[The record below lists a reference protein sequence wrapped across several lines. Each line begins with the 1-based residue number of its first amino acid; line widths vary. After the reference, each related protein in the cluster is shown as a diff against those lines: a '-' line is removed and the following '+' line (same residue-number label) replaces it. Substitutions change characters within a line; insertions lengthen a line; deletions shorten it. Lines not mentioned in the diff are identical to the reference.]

1 MLGLNLTAT
10 IWEFNY
16 ESDDETGGS
25 VPSGTILQEGVC
37 MRMSAQPP
45 TMVLLEQGVE
55 SIDLYEGMIGCLT
68 VGVKN
73 YNEVEITSPTN
84 SPYFGEFFR
93 VMGNPQLSSMHPSD
107 SRSLLKV
114 VLKRV
119 ERSRTIQ

>member
-10 IWEFNY
+10 VWSFTY
-16 ESDDETGGS
+16 ENDDETGGS
-25 VPSGTILQEGVC
+25 VPSGTILQAGVC

-107 SRSLLKV
+107 SRSFLKV